1 VVNDIQSVERRRFLV
16 RLAGVIALAAPGRR
30 SLAQLPS
37 SVLEPTPIR
46 VWKSSTCTCCKKWV
60 DHIRANG
67 FALEVHDEEEMEQVK
82 DELGVPAKVRSC
94 HTAQVGSYL
103 IEGHVPASDIR
114 RVLKERPKI
123 AGLAVPEMP
132 PLTPGMAPPDTKP
145 RDFEVLSFL
154 SDGTTRSFAR
164 H

>member
-1 VVNDIQSVERRRFLV
+1 MSNIDASERRTFLV
-16 RLAGVIALAAPGRR
+16 RLAGVIALAATGRHVW
-30 SLAQLPS
+30 AQLPHFA
-37 SVLEPTPIR
+37 LEPTPIR
-46 VWKSSTCTCCKKWV
+46 VWKSSTCSCCKKWV

-67 FALEVHDEEEMEQVK
+67 FAPELHDEEEMEQVK
-82 DELGVPAKVRSC
+82 DELGVPPKVRSC

-114 RVLKERPKI
+114 RVLKDRPKI

-132 PLTPGMAPPDTKP
+132 ALTPGMAPAGVKS

-154 SDGTTRSFAR
+154 SDGTTSSFAR

>member
-1 VVNDIQSVERRRFLV
+1 MNDIDGIQRRTFLV
-16 RLAGVIALAAPGRR
+16 RLAGVMALAATGRHVW
-30 SLAQLPS
+30 AQLP
-37 SVLEPTPIR
+37 LLEEPTPIR
-46 VWKSSTCTCCKKWV
+46 VWKSSTCTCCSKWV

-67 FALEVHDEEEMEQVK
+67 FAPTVHIEEEMDQVK
-82 DELGVPAKVRSC
+82 DELGVPQKVRSC

-132 PLTPGMAPPDTKP
+132 PLTPGMAPPGAKP

-154 SDGTTRSFAR
+154 SDGTTSSFAR

>member
-1 VVNDIQSVERRRFLV
+1 MSDINGAERRAFV
-16 RLAGVIALAAPGRR
+16 AQLAGVIALAATGRNIW
-30 SLAQLPS
+30 AQLPA
-37 SVLEPTPIR
+37 LAPEPTPIR
-46 VWKSSTCTCCKKWV
+46 VWKSSTCTCCSKWV

-67 FALEVHDEEEMEQVK
+67 FAPEVHDEEEMEQVK
-82 DELGVPAKVRSC
+82 DEMGVPEKVRSC

-114 RVLKERPKI
+114 RALKERPKI

-132 PLTPGMAPPDTKP
+132 PLTPGMAPPGDKP

-154 SDGTTRSFAR
+154 SDGTTSSFAR

>member
-1 VVNDIQSVERRRFLV
+1 MNDMDGIERRTFLV
-16 RLAGVIALAAPGRR
+16 RLAGVMALAATGRHVWAQR
-30 SLAQLPS
+30 PPLA
-37 SVLEPTPIR
+37 EPTAIR
-46 VWKSSTCTCCKKWV
+46 VWKSSTCTCCSKWV

-67 FALEVHDEEEMEQVK
+67 FAPTVHEEEEMEQVK

-132 PLTPGMAPPDTKP
+132 PLTPGMAPPDVKP
-145 RDFEVLSFL
+145 RDYEVLSFL
-154 SDGTTRSFAR
+154 SDGTTSSFAR